1 MLAGSN
7 QGGQASGAPTH
18 AGSSL
23 RRRSV
28 LSLAF
33 AAGAMLAIGAPPARA
48 DGGTRLSGPFVHD
61 NLAVYFVHG
70 ASAPGPV
77 PLTLREAM
85 ADGSVR
91 LDETSSVNEL
101 SIENLGEREVF
112 VQSGDI
118 VTGGKQDRVLMVSL
132 VLPPRSGRTPIASFC
147 VEQGRWS
154 GRGREDATRFHS
166 AEAAVPSRK
175 AKLAMRAPQ
184 PAAAAGVGA
193 RQQEVWRDVSAMQQR
208 LSSSVGAP
216 VASPTSATSLQLSLE
231 NEKVTAA
238 KARYVAAL
246 KDAGTASPD
255 IIGYAFAINGKLNSA
270 DIYPSNG
277 LFRKM
282 WDKLLA
288 ASATEALG
296 DKSPERAEPPSTDAV
311 LSFLQ
316 SAERGTATTR
326 QVTKSARL
334 ETREAE
340 HAIYFETARTAGG
353 FVHRNYL
360 AK

>member
-1 MLAGSN
+1 MLAGSTRN
-7 QGGQASGAPTH
+7 GSIHSGSP
-18 AGSSL
+18 L
-23 RRRSV
+23 RRRSF

-33 AAGAMLAIGAPPARA
+33 AGGVGACMLAAGVQPVPA
-48 DGGTRLSGPFVHD
+48 DGRYRLSGPFVHD

-70 ASAPGPV
+70 ASASGPV
-77 PLTLREAM
+77 PLTLQEGM

-101 SIENLGEREVF
+101 SIENLGTREVF

-118 VTGGKQDRVLMVSL
+118 VKGGKQDRVLMVSL

-166 AEAAVPSRK
+166 ADAAVPSRK

-184 PAAAAGVGA
+184 AGAAAGIGA

-216 VASPTSATSLQLSLE
+216 VAAPASATSLQLSLE
-231 NEKVTAA
+231 NEKVAEA

-246 KDAGTASPD
+246 RQAGMAAPD

-296 DKSPERAEPPSTDAV
+296 DKSPERADPPSTDAV
-311 LSFLQ
+311 LAFLQ
-316 SAERGTATTR
+316 AAEQGAATHKDI
-326 QVTKSARL
+326 TKSARL
-334 ETREAE
+334 ETREGE
-340 HAIYFETARTAGG
+340 HAVYFETTRTAGG